1 MHNKAESDRRRY
13 EATIG
18 LAEPARRVQYD
29 SLDQLVIYILKNR
42 LLGRRLKVYDR
53 HTQRVVYEGPARRF
67 VEE

>member
-13 EATIG
+13 EATLG
-18 LAEPARRVQYD
+18 RPDTGRRVQYD

-53 HTQRVVYEGPARRF
+53 HTQRTIYEGPARRF

>member
-13 EATIG
+13 EATLG
-18 LAEPARRVQYD
+18 RPDTGRRVQYD

-53 HTQRVVYEGPARRF
+53 HTQRTIYEGGAEEF
-67 VEE
+67 VYG